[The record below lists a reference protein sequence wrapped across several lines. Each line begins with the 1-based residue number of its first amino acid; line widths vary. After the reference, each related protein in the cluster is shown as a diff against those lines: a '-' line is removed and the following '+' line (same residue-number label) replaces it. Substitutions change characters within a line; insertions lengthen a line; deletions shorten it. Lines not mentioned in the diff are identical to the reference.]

1 MEIIGIMSGTSL
13 DGCDI
18 AHVKFI
24 NNKGVESFEILNCI
38 TFPYQKDLLFKL
50 KKSTKT
56 NGLEI
61 SYLNKE
67 LGVFFGDCI
76 NKFIKTNQ
84 IIRKNIRAI
93 ACHGHTIFHQPE
105 KKLTL
110 QIGCGQ
116 TIAHITRID
125 TINDF
130 RSKDVLAGGQGAPLV
145 PIGDFTLF
153 NHLADGF
160 LNIGGFCNISFQNN
174 NQTIAFDICPGNLPL
189 NKMANKIKLE
199 YDENGDIAKKGV
211 VNKRLL
217 NEMDQ
222 LEYYKKK
229 HPKSLGV
236 EWLNEFYYPI
246 ISKDDSID
254 TSMSTIVENISNQ
267 ISQTINEHKIK
278 SILITGGGA
287 KNKYLVSKIKEK
299 SNAKIIIPDKNIV
312 DFKEA
317 IIFAYMGYLFMNNKV
332 NCLSSV
338 TGADYDVIGGVMNKH

>member
-229 HPKSLGV
+229 
-236 EWLNEFYYPI
+236 
-246 ISKDDSID
+246 
-254 TSMSTIVENISNQ
+254 T
-267 ISQTINEHKIK
+267 
-278 SILITGGGA
+278 
-287 KNKYLVSKIKEK
+287 SKI
-299 SNAKIIIPDKNIV
+299 IR
-312 DFKEA
+312 
-317 IIFAYMGYLFMNNKV
+317 
-332 NCLSSV
+332 
-338 TGADYDVIGGVMNKH
+338 GGMVK

>member
-18 AHVKFI
+18 AHIKFTS
-24 NNKGVESFEILNCI
+24 NKEDKSFKILNCI
-38 TFPYQKDLLFKL
+38 TFPYQEDLLYKL
-50 KKSTKT
+50 KKSTEL
-56 NGLEI
+56 NGLDI

-84 IIRKNIRAI
+84 IIRKNITAI
-93 ACHGHTIFHQPE
+93 ACHGHTVFHQPE

-116 TIAHITRID
+116 TIAHITKID

-145 PIGDFTLF
+145 PIGDFKLF

-160 LNIGGFCNISFQNN
+160 LNIGGFCNISFQNK

-189 NKMANKIKLE
+189 NKIVNKIKLE
-199 YDENGDIAKKGV
+199 YDKDGEIAKRGI
-211 VNKRLL
+211 VNMRLL
-217 NEMDQ
+217 SEMDQ
-222 LEYYKKK
+222 LEYYKKN

-246 ISKDDSID
+246 ISKDNSID
-254 TSMSTIVENISNQ
+254 STMSTIVEHISNQ
-267 ISQTINEHKIK
+267 ISKTINEHKIK

-299 SNAKIIIPDKNIV
+299 SKSKIIIPDNNII

-317 IIFAYMGYLFMNNKV
+317 IIFAYMGYLFLNNQI

-338 TGADYDVIGGVMNKH
+338 TGADNDVIGGIMNKH